1 MPLIALIIT
10 NLVSIRNL
18 REASKAAIKKELAV
32 DSFKTFKAQ
41 LSEFYDPLNTL
52 VSANFDMFESL
63 GPKTFPPD
71 YYKGEEAA
79 DLWGEVVNEVILPNN
94 EAIIDIIKSKSHL
107 IDSTDNLNQYFYYV
121 KHAQSYMLFRKQANS
136 LHEKF
141 PYPKDFLGHIQSVRA
156 VVLKKL
162 VSREKELST

>member
-1 MPLIALIIT
+1 M
-10 NLVSIRNL
+10 
-18 REASKAAIKKELAV
+18 
-32 DSFKTFKAQ
+32 
-41 LSEFYDPLNTL
+41 
-52 VSANFDMFESL
+52 
-63 GPKTFPPD
+63 
-71 YYKGEEAA
+71 
-79 DLWGEVVNEVILPNN
+79 ILPNN